1 MYRESS
7 KLNTSVGLL
16 TAGLVL
22 LVLSFVLPSGFVRG
36 VACGAGVVM
45 ALVAAA
51 RMGRGAE
58 RAQRQPEN
66 SGP

>member
-16 TAGLVL
+16 TVGLVL
-22 LVLSFVLPSGFVRG
+22 LVSSFVLPSGFVRG
-36 VACGAGVVM
+36 AACGAGVVM
-45 ALVAAA
+45 ALVAAV
-51 RMGRGAE
+51 RMGRGPE